1 MASAIAVA
9 ATSCGGDSDDPE
21 IVDNDNPTT
30 TTPTT
35 INGYKFVD
43 LGLPSGT
50 LWAETNIGASTPYED
65 GDYFAWGEIK
75 TKSSYTESN
84 YKYWGSKYNSTDG
97 KTSLTASDDA
107 ATAKWGAGCRIPS
120 TAELKELKSKC
131 SWSWKS
137 NYNGTSGYLVTG
149 PNGNSI
155 FLPAAGMCDDEEL
168 EFHGTE
174 GNYWSCQP
182 YSEDKYYAHLLSF
195 GRNDMDILGSDRYLG
210 FSIRPVANKSDNDS
224 SNDDSSQDGQDD
236 DTSPDG
242 HEHKLV
248 DLGLPSG
255 TLWAETNIGA
265 STPYEIGDYFAWGE
279 TKAKTIYSWDTYTYG
294 NSRSN
299 LTKYNSTDGKTSLD
313 ATDDTATANWG
324 DKYCMPTKEDFLE
337 LYKNCKC
344 YYEFNYNGTRGF
356 LVTGPNGN
364 SIFLPATGFHLKN
377 NFYESTNCYYW
388 TSSLYNSISGAHN
401 FDGGSGYCFPANS
414 HTRICGYAVRPI
426 ARKKASQEKPDE
438 EPTSITTTIDGHKFV
453 DLGLPSGLLWAECN
467 MGALTPYE
475 DGDYFAWGETKPK
488 TNFTWEDYKWRTVDM
503 TNYDV
508 TKYNSNDKIYCLEAE
523 DDAAT
528 ENWGNKCSTP
538 YWTDFLELD
547 VHCTS
552 VWKGNGH
559 LIIGPNGN
567 SIFLPAAGY
576 RSDEKIYNKGTQGY
590 YWSCNLT
597 QKAVA
602 NGAILRTNSE
612 GLGSYNC
619 YTLRSK
625 GLPIRP
631 VVRKSK

>member
-1 MASAIAVA
+1 MNKLTTLLMASAIAVA

-35 INGYKFVD
+35 INGHKFVD

-50 LWAETNIGASTPYED
+50 LWAETNNGASTPYED

-75 TKSSYTESN
+75 AKSSYTESN

-155 FLPAAGMCDDEEL
+155 FLPAAGMCDDEKL

-210 FSIRPVANKSDNDS
+210 FSIRPVANKSNNDS

-265 STPYEIGDYFAWGE
+265 STPYEIGYYLAWGE
-279 TKAKTIYSWDTYTYG
+279 TKAKTIYSWDTYKWG
-294 NSRSN
+294 NTTN
-299 LTKYNSTDGKTSLD
+299 ITKYNSKDNKATLD
-313 ATDDTATANWG
+313 TTDDAASACWGKKFHTPTRIEFQELIDKCEWAWVLDNNGANG
-324 DKYCMPTKEDFLE
+324 YIVK
-337 LYKNCKC
+337 
-344 YYEFNYNGTRGF
+344 
-356 LVTGPNGN
+356 GPSGK
-364 SIFLPATGFHLKN
+364 SIFLPAGGMRTEESLFNRTHFGF
-377 NFYESTNCYYW
+377 YW
-388 TSSLYNSISGAHN
+388 TSSRYEAVSFEAYSVSFGKDEINKISPSYRM
-401 FDGGSGYCFPANS
+401 DGFS
-414 HTRICGYAVRPI
+414 
-426 ARKKASQEKPDE
+426 
-438 EPTSITTTIDGHKFV
+438 
-453 DLGLPSGLLWAECN
+453 
-467 MGALTPYE
+467 
-475 DGDYFAWGETKPK
+475 
-488 TNFTWEDYKWRTVDM
+488 
-503 TNYDV
+503 
-508 TKYNSNDKIYCLEAE
+508 
-523 DDAAT
+523 
-528 ENWGNKCSTP
+528 
-538 YWTDFLELD
+538 
-547 VHCTS
+547 
-552 VWKGNGH
+552 
-559 LIIGPNGN
+559 
-567 SIFLPAAGY
+567 
-576 RSDEKIYNKGTQGY
+576 
-590 YWSCNLT
+590 
-597 QKAVA
+597 
-602 NGAILRTNSE
+602 
-612 GLGSYNC
+612 
-619 YTLRSK
+619 
-625 GLPIRP
+625 IRP
-631 VVRKSK
+631 VSDKF